1 MAVRIALRYLDRYV
15 KREGRWMFQVR
26 RLKFRCALPFDE
38 VANGLDDPMRVRPPH
53 AIACV
58 RSCKVIDGLRP
69 SPSSG
74 AQPGRA
80 NRVRCAFVLRRST
93 SNKQARLQDGNEG
106 QNETARSPA

>member
-1 MAVRIALRYLDRYV
+1 MAVRIVLRYLDRYV

-26 RLKFRCALPFDE
+26 RLKFRCVLPFDE
-38 VANGLDDPMRVRPPH
+38 VANGLDDPMRSRPPH

-58 RSCKVIDGLRP
+58 RSCKAIDGFRP
-69 SPSSG
+69 SPSSSE
-74 AQPGRA
+74 QPGRA

-106 QNETARSPA
+106 QNCKK